1 MKQKRWLGIFLVLV
15 GVFIILNN
23 VGLVEMGL
31 GELFVTYWPLLL
43 IFAGGYNLVTNPA
56 GRWGGVIVSL
66 IGVFFLINNLG
77 YVETSEYISFWPVV
91 LILIGI
97 SLLLRSRD
105 KANAVDKDSLNI
117 ISLFAGTNNKVIS
130 KNFKGGSSISLFGG
144 ADIDFKEAE
153 LSGGEAQLDVFVLF
167 GGADIYVP
175 ADWQVVI
182 KGLPIFGGWDNKTKH
197 NREAVNR
204 DQILTISCLTIFGG
218 IDVKN

>member
-23 VGLVEMGL
+23 IGLIEMGL
-31 GELFVTYWPLLL
+31 GELLATYWPLLL

-56 GRWGGVIVSL
+56 GRWGGVIVLL
-66 IGVFFLINNLG
+66 IGAFFLINNLD
-77 YVETSEYISFWPVV
+77 YIEASEYISFWPVV

-105 KANAVDKDSLNI
+105 KANAVNKDSLNI

-144 ADIDFKEAE
+144 ADIDFKEAK

-197 NREAVNR
+197 NREAVNQ